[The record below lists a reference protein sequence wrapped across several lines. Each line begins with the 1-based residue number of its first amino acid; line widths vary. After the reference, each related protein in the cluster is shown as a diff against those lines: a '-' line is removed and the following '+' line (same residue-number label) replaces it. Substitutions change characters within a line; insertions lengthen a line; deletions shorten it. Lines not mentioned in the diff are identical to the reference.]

1 MSTSMPPS
9 PAPSPDGDGDG
20 DRDRT
25 GTGTGTG
32 HDAARPTRW
41 AVVGAAG
48 IARSVVPDMLLVPG
62 IEVVVVHSRTR
73 ASAEELAAA
82 CGIARIHDTL
92 EALLA
97 DPEVDAV
104 YVATPHTL
112 HRSQAEAALRAG
124 KHVVCEK
131 PLTTTA
137 ADTRALVDLARA
149 EGRLLLEALW
159 MAFSPGYLAV
169 RAALDAG
176 RIGDPRAIAV
186 SFGFVTE
193 EGAGRLWDPGVGGGT
208 LLDMGVYPL
217 AFAHGL
223 FGAPSSVSA
232 IGTVLPRGVDTEVA
246 ILLGWPDGRQATLA
260 CSLVAA
266 LPLGATVSG
275 TAGRIE
281 VDPLFLASSG
291 LVIVPADGDAERQEH
306 DIEGRGYVPMFRAAQ
321 EAIRAGSVECAEMP
335 HAESVALAELTD
347 RILADIGAR

>member
-1 MSTSMPPS
+1 MSTTMPPS
-9 PAPSPDGDGDG
+9 PAPTPAGEGHGDGDG
-20 DRDRT
+20 TPDDTHDR
-25 GTGTGTG
+25 
-32 HDAARPTRW
+32 AARPTRW
-41 AVVGAAG
+41 GVVGAAG

-62 IEVVVVHSRTR
+62 IEVVAVHSRTR
-73 ASAEELAAA
+73 ASSEELAAA

-97 DPEVDAV
+97 DDEVDAV

-112 HRSQAEAALRAG
+112 HRAQAEAALRAG

-131 PLTTTA
+131 PTTTTA
-137 ADTRALVDLARA
+137 ADTRALVGLARA
-149 EGRLLLEALW
+149 EGLLLLEALW

-169 RAALDAG
+169 RAGLDAG
-176 RIGDPRAIAV
+176 RIGDPRAISV

-193 EGAGRLWDPGVGGGT
+193 EGEGRLWDPAVGGGT

-223 FGAPSSVSA
+223 FGAPSSVA
-232 IGTVLPRGVDTEVA
+232 AVGTVLPSGVDTEVA

-291 LVIVPADGDAERQEH
+291 LTIVPADGDPERQEH
-306 DIEGRGYVPMFRAAQ
+306 EIEGRGYVPMFRAAQ
-321 EAIRAGSVECAEMP
+321 EAIRAGRVECAEMP
-335 HAESVALAELTD
+335 HAESIALAELMD
-347 RILADIGAR
+347 GILERIGAR